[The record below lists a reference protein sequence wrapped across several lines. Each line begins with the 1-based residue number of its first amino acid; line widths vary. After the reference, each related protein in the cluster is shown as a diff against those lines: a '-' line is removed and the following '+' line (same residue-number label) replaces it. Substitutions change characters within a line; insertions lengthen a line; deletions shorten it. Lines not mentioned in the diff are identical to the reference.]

1 MLAALISRTDSLL
14 IDSIP
19 ADLETKSD
27 DIGVDEVKAAVA
39 AVAADVK
46 AATDPLKSRLDEIEA
61 KLARPNLNQG
71 AKDDEPTDEQKS
83 FATYLRHGDRTPA
96 EELKT
101 LTVSS
106 DPQGGYLA
114 PAEMSAEFI
123 RNLVEYSPI
132 RAIASVRTTG
142 NASVVYP
149 KRLTVTNAA
158 WRGETQ
164 AQTASEPTFGQ
175 HEVVIRELNTYVDI
189 SNQLLADSAGQAE
202 AEVRLALAED
212 FGQKEGLA
220 FINGTG
226 TLDPEGLMTNP
237 DIGFTVS
244 GGASTL
250 TADGLIATFYSLPA
264 AYRNAATWV
273 LNSTSLAAI
282 RKMKDSVTGAY
293 IWQPALSLGQ
303 PESILGRPVL
313 EAVDMP
319 NVEAGAFPVLFGD
332 FSGYRIV
339 DRLALSILVN
349 PYLNAT
355 NGITR
360 IHATRRLGAG
370 VIQPSKFRKV
380 KIAAS

>member
-1 MLAALISRTDSLL
+1 MLYDSF
-14 IDSIP
+14 P

-27 DIGVDEVKAAVA
+27 DNDPIDEVKGALAGLTT
-39 AVAADVK
+39 DV
-46 AATDPLKSRLDEIEA
+46 KSRLDEIEA
-61 KLARPNLNQG
+61 KLNRPNLNQG

-83 FATYLRHGDRTPA
+83 FATYLRHGDRTPVD
-96 EELKT
+96 ELKT

-142 NASVVYP
+142 NASVIYP
-149 KRLTVTNAA
+149 KRNTVTNAA

-164 AQTASEPTFGQ
+164 SQTASEPSFGQ

-212 FGQKEGLA
+212 FGAKEGVA
-220 FINGTG
+220 FVNGAG
-226 TLDPEGLMTNP
+226 VLDPEGLMTNP

-244 GGASTL
+244 GGAATL
-250 TADGLIATFYSLPA
+250 TADGLISTFYALPA
-264 AYRNAATWV
+264 AYRNAGTWV
-273 LNSTSLAAI
+273 MNSTSLADV

-303 PESILGRPVL
+303 PETILGRPVV

-319 NVEAGAFPVLFGD
+319 NVEAGAFPVMFGD

-349 PYLNAT
+349 PYLRAT
-355 NGITR
+355 DGITR

-370 VIQPSKFRKV
+370 VIQPAKFRKV